1 MSECLGKIKQGM
13 ERREA
18 EKVWLFF
25 SLFCVLPS
33 VYVCLCVRE
42 GKGRKGDGGNDFGR
56 VQNGLMIWGVG
67 VDWAGFRSC

>member
-1 MSECLGKIKQGM
+1 M
-13 ERREA
+13 A
-18 EKVWLFF
+18 FF
-25 SLFCVLPS
+25 GLFCVLPS

-56 VQNGLMIWGVG
+56 GQNGLMIWGVG